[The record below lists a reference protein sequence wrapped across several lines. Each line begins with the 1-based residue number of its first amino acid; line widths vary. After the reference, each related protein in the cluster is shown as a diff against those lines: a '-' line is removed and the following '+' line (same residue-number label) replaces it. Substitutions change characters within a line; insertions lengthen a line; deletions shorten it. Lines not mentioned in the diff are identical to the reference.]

1 MSSSL
6 LKLEREKEALAL
18 ESEKKEKNLEIVVE
32 RMKADLSEL
41 ASTRRPF
48 EEKIDERRSCS
59 SHSSFIKQAN

>member
-6 LKLEREKEALAL
+6 LKLKREKEVLAL

-32 RMKADLSEL
+32 RMKADLAEL

-48 EEKIDERRSCS
+48 GENID
-59 SHSSFIKQAN
+59 